1 MTHHKKIGLIAGSGK
16 FPLLFAEEARRLGVS
31 VIAIGMPGITDP
43 KLESLVSR
51 LYYFKLGQ
59 LSKPIETFKKEGV
72 SQAVMAGKV
81 QHASLFGGISP
92 DLRAAKILWRAK
104 DRRTDTLLG
113 EIASELQSEG
123 IELLPSTTFLSH
135 LLVPEGILSQRK
147 PTQEEFEDILIGWKA
162 AKAVA
167 AFDIGQTVVSKEK
180 AIVAVEAM
188 EGTDACIM
196 RAKEIVQARGKKPQ
210 LVVVKVAKPKQDLRF
225 DIPIIGLETLKV
237 FSQASVSALALEA
250 KSVMIFDKDQFIQ
263 EVNQQKIALVAY
275 PSTGPT
281 EKNYELK

>member
-1 MTHHKKIGLIAGSGK
+1 MTDHKKIGLIAGSGR
-16 FPLLFAEEARRLGVS
+16 FPILFAEEAKRLGVS
-31 VIAIGMPGITDP
+31 VIAIAMPGITDP
-43 KLESLVSR
+43 NLEALVSR

-59 LSKPIETFKKEGV
+59 ISKPIETFKKEGV
-72 SQAVMAGKV
+72 NQAVMAGKV

-92 DLRAAKILWRAK
+92 DLRAAKILWRAA

-113 EIASELQSEG
+113 EIASELKSEG

-135 LLVPEGILSQRK
+135 LLVPEGIFSRRK
-147 PTQEEFEDILIGWKA
+147 PTAAELEDILIGWKA

-167 AFDIGQTVVSKEK
+167 AFDIGQTVVAKEK
-180 AIVAVEAM
+180 AVIAVEAM

-196 RAKEIVQARGKKPQ
+196 RAKEIVQARGHAPK

-250 KSVMIFDKDQFIQ
+250 KSAMIFDKEKFIK
-263 EVNQQKIALVAY
+263 EADRQKIALISY
-275 PSTGPT
+275 PPSGPT
-281 EKNYELK
+281 EKTL

>member
-1 MTHHKKIGLIAGSGK
+1 MSEYKKIGLIAGSGR
-16 FPLLFAEEARRLGVS
+16 FPILFAEEAKRLGVS
-31 VIAIGMPGITDP
+31 VIAIAMPGITDP
-43 KLESLVSR
+43 KLEPLVSR

-59 LSKPIETFKKEGV
+59 ISKPIETFKKEGI

-113 EIASELQSEG
+113 EIASELKSEG

-135 LLVPEGILSQRK
+135 LLVPEGLLSQRK
-147 PTQEEFEDILIGWKA
+147 PTREEWEDILIGWKA

-167 AFDIGQTVVSKEK
+167 AFDIGQTVVAKEK

-188 EGTDACIM
+188 EGTDACIL
-196 RAKEIVQARGKKPQ
+196 RAKEIVQARGEKPS

-250 KSVMIFDKDQFIQ
+250 KSAMIFDKDQFIK
-263 EVNQQKIALVAY
+263 EANQQKLALISFSPEG
-275 PSTGPT
+275 PS
-281 EKNYELK
+281 EKTL